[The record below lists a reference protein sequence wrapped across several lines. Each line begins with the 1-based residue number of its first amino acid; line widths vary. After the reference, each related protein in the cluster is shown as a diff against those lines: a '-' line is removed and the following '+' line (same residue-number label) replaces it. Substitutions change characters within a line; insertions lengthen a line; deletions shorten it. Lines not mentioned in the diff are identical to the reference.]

1 MGRGR
6 RLTEDSRV
14 TERLLLMPNS
24 FEVCPSTSQ
33 LAPLR
38 QLIHRGYIRPNSP
51 IAACNNIVIYLSR
64 SKIHENFC
72 QAFFNISPRSPLE
85 PPYRAPVR
93 FIRKQASKGHRHD
106 ILPRDQN
113 STRHDN
119 VANAIEQAYFINGQ
133 IYKVARIPRR
143 RKVALP

>member
-93 FIRKQASKGHRHD
+93 FIRKQAKVTGTTFCHE
-106 ILPRDQN
+106 IKIPLGTTTLPMQSN
-113 STRHDN
+113 KLISSMAKSTR
-119 VANAIEQAYFINGQ
+119 
-133 IYKVARIPRR
+133 
-143 RKVALP
+143 